1 LEQVLEDKTLVVGPS
16 WIGDMV
22 MSQSFLKAIK
32 KKYPD
37 TKIDV
42 LAPAWSQP
50 LTQRMPEVA
59 NGLSIPVGHGELGL
73 KKRYQLAKSLRKNHY
88 NRSFV
93 LPNSFKSALVP
104 FWAKIPQRTGWRGE
118 WRYPLLNDLRVLDKK
133 RFPLMVQRYV
143 ALAYEPDI
151 LSLAEK
157 TPSPEL
163 VVESQSVSVALAKH
177 NLNINKGRVI
187 SLCPGAEFGPSKRWP
202 EQSYATLAQHFLTQG
217 YQVWIFGS
225 QKDDVVA
232 QAINQVCKGQC
243 ENLCGKT
250 SLAEAIDLLS
260 LSACVVSN
268 DSGLMH
274 ISASLDRP
282 VVAVYGSTDPGFTP
296 PLSQKVKIIQS
307 SIDCSPCFK
316 RECPL
321 KEPQK
326 QHACMKG
333 LTVESVISAV
343 SDMAQ
348 LC

>member
-1 LEQVLEDKTLVVGPS
+1 LVVGPS
-16 WIGDMV
+16 WVGDMV
-22 MSQSFLKAIK
+22 MSQAFLKAIK
-32 KKYPD
+32 KKHPE

-59 NGLSIPVGHGELGL
+59 NGLSMSVEHGELGI
-73 KKRYQLAKSLRKNHY
+73 KKRYQLAKSLRKSCY
-88 NRSFV
+88 LRSFV

-104 FWAKIPQRTGWRGE
+104 FWAKIPKRTGWRGE
-118 WRYPLLNDLRVLDKK
+118 WRYPLLNDIRILDKK
-133 RFPLMVQRYV
+133 RLPLMVQRYV
-143 ALAYEPDI
+143 ALAYEPHAN
-151 LSLAEK
+151 LGK

-163 VVESQSVSVALAKH
+163 VVDPQSVSAALEQH
-177 NLNINKGRVI
+177 NLSVNKGRVI

-202 EQSYATLAQHFLTQG
+202 EQSYAALAQHFLAQG

-232 QAINQVCKGQC
+232 QAINRICKGLC

-274 ISASLDRP
+274 ISASLNRP

-307 SIDCSPCFK
+307 NIDCSPCFK
-316 RECPL
+316 RVCPL
-321 KEPQK
+321 TDPKK
-326 QHACMKG
+326 QHGCMKG
-333 LTVESVISAV
+333 LTVESVVAAV
-343 SDMAQ
+343 SDMVE